1 MQPLATSSGEID
13 QLLGWLR
20 DEIQHTSFGEVGLKF
35 KLHDG
40 QVVGIE
46 RTTSIKGKFTLQ
58 LLNGD
63 SGD

>member
-13 QLLGWLR
+13 SLLAWLR
-20 DEIQHTSFGEVGLKF
+20 DEIQHTDFGEVGLKF

-46 RTTSIKGKFTLQ
+46 RTTSIKGRFELKLTK
-58 LLNGD
+58 GE
-63 SGD
+63 